1 MSFTQSFRFF
11 KITITSVT
19 QVVEEDIRRIIDN
32 QMQLH
37 TKRTERENY
46 VISLNFFI
54 FDKSI
59 TSVVIDGG
67 VINQ

>member
-32 QMQLH
+32 QIQLH
-37 TKRTERENY
+37 TKRTEREK
-46 VISLNFFI
+46 LRDQLEFFH
-54 FDKSI
+54 F
-59 TSVVIDGG
+59 
-67 VINQ
+67 